1 MPTPTATLGFILA
14 TLIGAAFHFI
24 FGGDVKRLAL
34 FFLSAWLGFGIG
46 HYTGELS
53 AFTLFNIGTL
63 HVASG
68 TIGALIALFM
78 AHIFTAKTTEKT
90 KSR

>member
-1 MPTPTATLGFILA
+1 LPTPTATLGFILA

-34 FFLSAWLGFGIG
+34 FFLSAWLGFALG
-46 HYTGELS
+46 HYIGELS
-53 AFTLFNIGTL
+53 DFNLFNIGTL
-63 HVASG
+63 HVASAG
-68 TIGALIALFM
+68 IGALMALFM
-78 AHIFTAKTTEKT
+78 AHIFTAKSQEKP